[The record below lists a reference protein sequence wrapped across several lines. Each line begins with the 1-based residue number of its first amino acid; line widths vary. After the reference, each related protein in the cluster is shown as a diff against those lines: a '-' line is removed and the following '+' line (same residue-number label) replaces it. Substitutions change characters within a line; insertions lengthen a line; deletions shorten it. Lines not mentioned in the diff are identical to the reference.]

1 MTPVKN
7 SPSLMCVFGNKRHRQ
22 NTGRVSSGINRLLY
36 ALLLSCVCGQ
46 LYAVQLAEHR
56 VEDLDYGRALYQFF
70 QDSRLSAI
78 THLMIAEERP
88 RTRSQVDEA
97 HLLLADLY
105 YGYGLYEESRELF
118 ARLLTSEVS
127 DSIQNRIW
135 FNLARLRYEQG
146 YFDAARDLLSRIN
159 NQLPGSIESEKKYL
173 LTNLYL
179 GSRQY
184 DEASDLSDTINSKS
198 IWKIYARYNLGVS
211 MIEDDRYE
219 PGRYLLDYIGQMKT
233 IDSPELRALR
243 DRSNLSLGLKQLRME
258 LPEPALES
266 LSRVRLEGPLSN
278 QALLASGWAW
288 YRLEQFDKAMIPW
301 RVLLQRNAVDAATQE
316 AILAIPTNY
325 AESGQ
330 DKLAV
335 RHYQI
340 AAQQFDLQLQVL
352 DNSIRSI
359 QSDGLIAALRENA
372 ILYDRGSLQRLPPS
386 SDVTPQLHILLAS
399 TEFQREI
406 KRYQELL
413 DIRNSLRYWGTNFP
427 ALELMLE
434 ERRRGFEQNLPR
446 LQKSSSFDQ
455 LEQLRERRN
464 QFATQV
470 NAIESNQDYAVL
482 ATPQEQEH
490 LSRLQ
495 RVSST
500 IDKLAPE
507 RNTAYQQDM
516 FRLLS
521 GLLNYELATDFP
533 VRFWKSKKQLILLDR
548 ALSESGQRAK
558 DLRGISERTDL
569 EFGFFDDR
577 ISGQTQRIRDLRNRV
592 TTLLTAQE
600 KLINQMAINEIRRQ
614 QQHIVQLRLN
624 ARFELAKLY
633 DRMAAEQ

>member
-1 MTPVKN
+1 
-7 SPSLMCVFGNKRHRQ
+7 MCVSGNKRHRH

-36 ALLLSCVCGQ
+36 ALLLSCVCSQ
-46 LYAVQLAEHR
+46 LYAVQTAEHR

-70 QDSRLSAI
+70 QDSKLSAI

-88 RTRSQVDEA
+88 RSRTQVNEA

-118 ARLLTSEVS
+118 ARLLTAEVS

-146 YFDAARDLLSRIN
+146 YFEAAGDLLSRIN
-159 NQLPGSIESEKKYL
+159 NQLPGDIESEKKYL

-179 GSRQY
+179 GTGQY
-184 DEASDLSDTINSKS
+184 DEAADLSKSINSKS

-219 PGRYLLDYIGQMKT
+219 PGRSLLNNIGQMKAVH
-233 IDSPELRALR
+233 SPELRALR
-243 DRSNLSLGLKQLRME
+243 DRSNLSLGLKQLRMQ
-258 LPEPALES
+258 LHEPALES

-288 YRLEQFDKAMIPW
+288 YRLGQFDKAMTPW

-330 DKLAV
+330 DELAV

-340 AAQQFDLQLQVL
+340 AAEQFDLQLQVL
-352 DNSIRSI
+352 DNSISSI
-359 QSDGLIAALRENA
+359 QNDGLITALRENA
-372 ILYDRGSLQRLPPS
+372 ILYDRSSLQRLPPS
-386 SDVTPQLHILLAS
+386 SDVTPQLHLLLAS

-413 DIRNSLRYWGTNFP
+413 DIRNSLGYWGTNFP

-446 LQKSSSFDQ
+446 LQQSSSFDQ
-455 LEQLRERRN
+455 LELLRERRN
-464 QFATQV
+464 QFAERV
-470 NAIESNQDYAVL
+470 EAIESNEDFTAL

-495 RVSST
+495 RVATS

-507 RNTAYQQDM
+507 QNTAYQQDM

-548 ALSESGQRAK
+548 ALSESQQRAA
-558 DLRGISERTDL
+558 DLRGISQRTDL

-577 ISGQTQRIRDLRNRV
+577 IKGQTQRIRDLRNRV
-592 TTLLTAQE
+592 TTLLAAQE

>member
-1 MTPVKN
+1 
-7 SPSLMCVFGNKRHRQ
+7 MCVFGNKRHRH
-22 NTGRVSSGINRLLY
+22 NTGRVSSSINRLLY

-46 LYAVQLAEHR
+46 LYAVQLEEHR

-78 THLMIAEERP
+78 TQLMIAEERP
-88 RTRSQVDEA
+88 RTRSQVNEA

-118 ARLLTSEVS
+118 ARLLTAEIS
-127 DSIQNRIW
+127 DSVQNRIW

-146 YFDAARDLLSRIN
+146 YDEQALDLLSRIN
-159 NQLPGSIESEKKYL
+159 NQLPGSVEPEKKYL

-179 GSRQY
+179 GAREY
-184 DEASDLSDTINSKS
+184 DQAADLSNQINSKS
-198 IWKIYARYNLGVS
+198 IWKIYARYNLAVTL
-211 MIEDDRYE
+211 IEDDRYE
-219 PGRYLLDYIGQMKT
+219 SGKALLEKIGQMESQ
-233 IDSPELRALR
+233 SPELHALR

-266 LSRVRLEGPLSN
+266 LSRIRLEGPLSN

-325 AESGQ
+325 AESGK

-340 AAQQFDLQLQVL
+340 AAEQFDLQLQVL
-352 DNSIRSI
+352 DNSIKSI
-359 QSDGLIAALRENA
+359 ENDGLIAALRENA
-372 ILYDRGSLQRLPPS
+372 ILYDRNSLQRLPPS

-446 LQKSSSFDQ
+446 LQQSSSFDQ
-455 LEQLRERRN
+455 LELLRERRN
-464 QFATQV
+464 QFATRV
-470 NAIESNQDYAVL
+470 YAIESNEDYAAL
-482 ATPQEQEH
+482 ATPEEQEH

-495 RVSST
+495 RVAST

-507 RNTAYQQDM
+507 RNTTYQQDM

-533 VRFWKSKKQLILLDR
+533 VRFWKSNKQLNLLDR
-548 ALSESGQRAK
+548 ALSESEQRAK
-558 DLRGISERTDL
+558 DLRGISERTDM
-569 EFGFFDDR
+569 EFGFFEGR
-577 ISGQTQRIRDLRNRV
+577 INGQTQRIRDLRSRV

-600 KLINQMAINEIRRQ
+600 KLINQMAINAIRQQ
-614 QQHIVQLRLN
+614 QQHIVQLRLS

>member
-1 MTPVKN
+1 
-7 SPSLMCVFGNKRHRQ
+7 MCVFGNKRHRH
-22 NTGRVSSGINRLLY
+22 NTGRVSSSIKRLLY
-36 ALLLSCVCGQ
+36 ALLLSCVCTQ
-46 LYAVQLAEHR
+46 LYAVQTAEHR

-88 RTRSQVDEA
+88 RTRDQVDEA

-118 ARLLTSEVS
+118 TRLLTSEVS
-127 DSIQNRIW
+127 DSIENRIW
-135 FNLARLRYEQG
+135 FNLARLRYDQG

-173 LTNLYL
+173 LTNLHL
-179 GSRQY
+179 GSREY
-184 DEASDLSDTINSKS
+184 DEAADLSDTISSKS

-219 PGRYLLDYIGQMKT
+219 PGRYLLNSIGQMKT

-372 ILYDRGSLQRLPPS
+372 ILSDRSSLQRLPPS

-464 QFATQV
+464 QFASQV
-470 NAIESNQDYAVL
+470 NAIESNQDYAAL
-482 ATPQEQEH
+482 AIPQEQEH

-495 RVSST
+495 RVAST

-548 ALSESGQRAK
+548 ALSESEQRAK

-577 ISGQTQRIRDLRNRV
+577 INGQTQRIRDLRNRV

>member
-1 MTPVKN
+1 
-7 SPSLMCVFGNKRHRQ
+7 MCVFGNKRHRH
-22 NTGRVSSGINRLLY
+22 NTGRVSSSINRLLY
-36 ALLLSCVCGQ
+36 ALLLSCACGK
-46 LYAVQLAEHR
+46 LYAVQLEEHR

-78 THLMIAEERP
+78 TQLMVAEERP
-88 RTRSQVDEA
+88 RTRSQVNEA

-118 ARLLTSEVS
+118 ARLLTAEIS
-127 DSIQNRIW
+127 DSVQNRIW

-146 YFDAARDLLSRIN
+146 HDEQALDLLSRIN
-159 NQLPGSIESEKKYL
+159 NQLPGSVEPEKKYL

-179 GSRQY
+179 GAREY
-184 DEASDLSDTINSKS
+184 DQAADLSNQINSKS
-198 IWKIYARYNLGVS
+198 IWKIYASYNLAVTL
-211 MIEDDRYE
+211 IEDDRYE
-219 PGRYLLDYIGQMKT
+219 SGKALLEKIGQMESQ
-233 IDSPELRALR
+233 SPELHALR
-243 DRSNLSLGLKQLRME
+243 DRANLSLGLKQLRME

-266 LSRVRLEGPLSN
+266 LSRIRLEGPLSN

-316 AILAIPTNY
+316 AILAIPANY

-340 AAQQFDLQLQVL
+340 AAEQFDLQLQVL

-359 QSDGLIAALRENA
+359 ENDGLIAALRENA
-372 ILYDRGSLQRLPPS
+372 ILYDRSSLQRLPPS

-434 ERRRGFEQNLPR
+434 ERRRGFDQNLPL
-446 LQKSSSFDQ
+446 LQQSSSFDQ

-464 QFATQV
+464 QFATRV
-470 NAIESNQDYAVL
+470 YDIESNEDYAAL
-482 ATPQEQEH
+482 ATPEEQEH

-495 RVSST
+495 RVAST

-533 VRFWKSKKQLILLDR
+533 VRFWKSKKQLVLLDR
-548 ALSESGQRAK
+548 ALSESEQRAK
-558 DLRGISERTDL
+558 DLRGISERTDM
-569 EFGFFDDR
+569 EFGFFEGR
-577 ISGQTQRIRDLRNRV
+577 INGQTQRIRDLRNRV

-600 KLINQMAINEIRRQ
+600 KLINQMAINAIRQQ

-633 DRMAAEQ
+633 DRLAAEQ